1 MRIILIVIK
10 YFLGRAVEVTYQER
24 RIDSLL
30 PTEPKEDH
38 RLVDVNQETGEFT
51 VEISRIAH
59 E

>member
-10 YFLGRAVEVTYQER
+10 YFLGRPVEVKYSER
-24 RIDSLL
+24 RVDSLL
-30 PTEPKEDH
+30 PTAPTEDQ
-38 RLVDVNQETGEFT
+38 RLVDVDEKTGEFT

>member
-10 YFLGRAVEVTYQER
+10 YFLGRPVDVQYSER

-30 PTEPKEDH
+30 PTDPKEDH
-38 RLVDVNQETGEFT
+38 RLVDVNEKTGEYT